1 MNIWHFNNI
10 YSWSFRLIVV
20 IMINVAPWAITS
32 LVFILRY
39 DRVSVKKKIIFHI
52 NSTLCIF
59 NQLLIVICIFFK
71 MKTALWLISIVQV
84 VLRKLFKKC
93 RYSFKINTFT
103 YLDYKP
109 VKPLRSQLWSTRA
122 CALFLKEPGFGWSRD
137 FRCHHVL

>member
-1 MNIWHFNNI
+1 MNIWHFSNI
-10 YSWSFRLIVV
+10 CSWSFRLVV